1 MKTLNR
7 LIISMLLTMGTVLSA
22 NAADLDRQIAEMNR
36 VLQQQIDQRMAEDLR
51 LAIKA
56 RVQVFE
62 LSNNKSV
69 AGKSAEPATGTAS

>member
-22 NAADLDRQIAEMNR
+22 NAADLDHQIAEMNR
-36 VLQQQIDQRMAEDLR
+36 VLQQQIDQRMAEDLQ